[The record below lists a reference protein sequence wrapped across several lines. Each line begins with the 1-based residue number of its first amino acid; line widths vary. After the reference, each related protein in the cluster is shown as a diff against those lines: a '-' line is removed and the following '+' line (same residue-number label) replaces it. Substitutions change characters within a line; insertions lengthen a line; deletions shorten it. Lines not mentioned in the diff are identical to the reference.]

1 MSSLLSEPAGTE
13 AEDEDKA
20 SLFWKNLSSAFLSL
34 SILMCFLDAVSAF
47 IRTST
52 LVDLMKS
59 SVYSLKRRTSS
70 SGFPSRHPETKTGL
84 MCLGQTWCRSQ
95 F

>member
-20 SLFWKNLSSAFLSL
+20 SLFWKNLS
-34 SILMCFLDAVSAF
+34 ILMCFLDAVSAF

-52 LVDLMKS
+52 PVDLMKS